1 MARTKNNTSRNRTNR
16 TPVQL
21 DIFSYIKEYGNMNF
35 VKKLIFDPSYLYR
48 IKYTEIDWIAYMQEV
63 EGFLNGTLDYRHL
76 KGDTG
81 PLVYPAGFVYIYN
94 TSVRSRIKYFNIIS
108 YTFHFCFTSF

>member
-21 DIFSYIKEYGNMNF
+21 DIFSYIKEYGNMSF
-35 VKKLIFDPSYLYR
+35 VKKLIFDPSYLYVTCWGLIVFEVILNIFIIQR

-76 KGDTG
+76 KG
-81 PLVYPAGFVYIYN
+81 
-94 TSVRSRIKYFNIIS
+94 
-108 YTFHFCFTSF
+108 SF